1 MPKKPFTPEEVAA
14 QRERIM
20 SAASQVMADV
30 GFHHLSMRKLASQLG
45 MTASNIYNYF
55 PDKEYLFLHTR
66 LHGFGLLLTEIN
78 EQMRLNTD
86 PRAALMNFAQCMIQF
101 AQQSPGY
108 YQLMFQPPRLRLD
121 ETDHQHRDVQQ
132 QAERMLEEWQTHL
145 MSLLS
150 DAFPEELKG
159 TSDTS
164 HRQLALFFVSSVHG
178 LIDTYHHGALSGLLS
193 GIELIPEDV
202 INTQLE
208 WLMASLVREAEA
220 AA

>member
-66 LHGFGLLLTEIN
+66 LHGFGLLLTDIN

-101 AQQSPGY
+101 AQQTPGY

-150 DAFPEELKG
+150 DAFPEELKD

-202 INTQLE
+202 INTQLGV
-208 WLMASLVREAEA
+208 LMASLVREAEA